1 MPVVPHHTPDI
12 FQDQYYSVHVAPV
25 KDISMKASDLRI
37 ALFSGNY
44 NYIRD
49 GANQALNRLVGTL
62 LEHGAAVRVYSPT
75 TDTPAFPPTGD
86 LVSIPSIPFPVPG
99 RSEYRFPIKLSAQVR
114 QDLNRFQPNLIHVS
128 SPDIVGRRAVS
139 YAHAHHI
146 PVVASMHT
154 RFESYLR
161 YYKMGFLEPLFIAAL
176 RRFYRRCNAVVA
188 PSQSMAGEMHTQG
201 MADHIGIW
209 SRGIDHDRFNPAR
222 RDNAWRQSLGID
234 DDDIVI
240 GFLGRVVMEKGL
252 DVFCDSIAALKKRG
266 VAHKILVVGDGP
278 ARDWL
283 AGQLPEAHFVGFQE
297 GTALARAVASMDIL
311 FNPSVTETFGNVT
324 LEAMAC
330 AVPVVAADAT
340 GSRSI
345 IDHGTTG
352 QLVTPGSIKDFAD
365 ALEAYCTNEQLRKT
379 HAKAAKTATS
389 AYDWNRINQALIDIY
404 LGLVAK

>member
-1 MPVVPHHTPDI
+1 
-12 FQDQYYSVHVAPV
+12 
-25 KDISMKASDLRI
+25 MKASDLRI

-62 LEHGAAVRVYSPT
+62 LEQGAAVRIYSPT

-114 QDLNRFQPNLIHVS
+114 QDITRFRPNIIHVS

-139 YAHAHHI
+139 YAHQHHI

-154 RFESYLR
+154 RFETYLR
-161 YYKMGFLEPLFIAAL
+161 YYKMGFLEPIMIADL
-176 RRFYRRCNAVVA
+176 RRFYRRCDAVVA
-188 PSQSMAGEMHTQG
+188 PSESMAQEMHAQG
-201 MADHIGIW
+201 MADRIGIW
-209 SRGIDHDRFNPAR
+209 SRGIDRARFTPAR
-222 RDNAWRQSLGID
+222 RDNAWRQSLGIAD
-234 DDDIVI
+234 GDIVI

-252 DVFCDSIAALKKRG
+252 DVFCDSIAALKARG
-266 VAHKILVVGDGP
+266 VAHRILVIGDGP

-283 AGQLPEAHFVGFQE
+283 TKQLPEARFAGFQE
-297 GTALARAVASMDIL
+297 GEALGRAVASMDVL
-311 FNPSVTETFGNVT
+311 FNPSITETFGNVT

-330 AVPVVAADAT
+330 AIPVVAADAT

-345 IDHGTTG
+345 IENGITG
-352 QLVTPGSIKDFAD
+352 QLVAPGSITGFAD
-365 ALEAYCTNEQLRKT
+365 ALERYCTDNALRQT
-379 HAKAAKTATS
+379 HAAAAQGTTER
-389 AYDWNRINQALIDIY
+389 YDWGRINQALIDIY
-404 LGLVAK
+404 LGLVK

>member
-1 MPVVPHHTPDI
+1 
-12 FQDQYYSVHVAPV
+12 
-25 KDISMKASDLRI
+25 MKASDLRI

-49 GANQALNRLVGTL
+49 GANQALNRLVGSL
-62 LEHGAAVRVYSPT
+62 LEQGAAVRVYSPT

-114 QDLNRFQPNLIHVS
+114 RDLNQFTPNLIHVS

-139 YAHAHHI
+139 YAHQHQI
-146 PVVASMHT
+146 PAVASMHT

-161 YYKMGFLEPLFIAAL
+161 YYKMGFLEPLFIADL
-176 RRFYRRCNAVVA
+176 RRFYRRCDAVVA
-188 PSQSMAGEMHTQG
+188 PSESMAQEMRAQG

-209 SRGIDHDRFNPAR
+209 SRGIDRDRFNPAR
-222 RDNAWRQSLGID
+222 RDNAWRQSLGIAD
-234 DDDIVI
+234 GDIVI

-252 DVFCDSIAALKKRG
+252 DVFCDSLMLLKKRG
-266 VAHKILVVGDGP
+266 VAHKVLIIGDGP

-283 AGQLPEAHFVGFQE
+283 TKQLPEASFVGFQE
-297 GTALARAVASMDIL
+297 GTALGRAVASMDVL
-311 FNPSVTETFGNVT
+311 FNPSITETFGNVT

-330 AVPVVAADAT
+330 GIPVAAADAT

-345 IDHGTTG
+345 INHGVTG
-352 QLVTPGSIKDFAD
+352 QLVTPGSITGFAD
-365 ALEAYCTNEQLRKT
+365 ALAAYCTNEQLRKT
-379 HAKAAKTATS
+379 HAAAAQSATDR
-389 AYDWNRINQALIDIY
+389 YDWGRINQVLIDIY
-404 LGLVAK
+404 LGLVGK

>member
-1 MPVVPHHTPDI
+1 
-12 FQDQYYSVHVAPV
+12 
-25 KDISMKASDLRI
+25 MKASDLRI

-62 LEHGAAVRVYSPT
+62 LEQGAAVRVYSPT

-114 QDLNRFQPNLIHVS
+114 QDITRFSPNLIHVS

-139 YAHAHHI
+139 YAHQHRI

-154 RFESYLR
+154 RFESYLP
-161 YYKMGFLEPLFIAAL
+161 YYKMAFLEPLFIAAL
-176 RRFYRRCNAVVA
+176 RRFYRRCDAVVA
-188 PSQSMAGEMHTQG
+188 PSESMARVMEAQG
-201 MADHIGIW
+201 MADHVGIW
-209 SRGIDHDRFNPAR
+209 SRGIDRDRFSPAH
-222 RDNAWRQSLGID
+222 RDNTWRRSLGIG

-252 DVFCDSIAALKKRG
+252 DVFCDSVVALKARG
-266 VAHKILVVGDGP
+266 VAHKVLIIGDGP

-283 AGQLPEAHFVGFQE
+283 AKQLPEARFAGFQE
-297 GTALARAVASMDIL
+297 GEALGRAVASIDVL

-345 IDHGTTG
+345 IDHGITG
-352 QLVTPGSIKDFAD
+352 HLVAPGSITGFAD
-365 ALEAYCTNEQLRKT
+365 ALATYCTNEQLREI
-379 HAKAAKTATS
+379 HAAAAQGATER
-389 AYDWNRINQALIDIY
+389 YDWGRINQALIDIY
-404 LGLVAK
+404 LRLVGK

>member
-1 MPVVPHHTPDI
+1 VFHHTPDI
-12 FQDQYYSVHVAPV
+12 FQRQYYSVHVAPV
-25 KDISMKASDLRI
+25 KDIPMKASDLRI

-62 LEHGAAVRVYSPT
+62 LEQGAAVRVYSPT
-75 TDTPAFPPTGD
+75 TDTPAFPPKGD

-114 QDLNRFQPNLIHVS
+114 QDLGRFRPNLIHVS

-154 RFESYLR
+154 RFESYLP
-161 YYKMGFLEPLFIAAL
+161 YYKMAFLEPLFIAAL
-176 RRFYRRCNAVVA
+176 RRFYRRCDAVVA
-188 PSQSMAGEMHTQG
+188 PSESMAQVMQAQG
-201 MADHIGIW
+201 MADHVGIW
-209 SRGIDHDRFNPAR
+209 SRGIDRNRFTPSR
-222 RDNAWRQSLGID
+222 RDSAWRQSLGITD
-234 DDDIVI
+234 SDVVI

-252 DVFCDSIAALKKRG
+252 DVFCESIAALKKRG
-266 VAHKILVVGDGP
+266 VAHKVMIIGDGP

-297 GTALARAVASMDIL
+297 GDPLGRAVASMDVL

-330 AVPVVAADAT
+330 AIPVVAADAT

-345 IDHGTTG
+345 ITHGKTG
-352 QLVTPGSIKDFAD
+352 HLVAPGAVEGFAD
-365 ALEAYCTNEQLRKT
+365 ALAAYCTNEQLRKT
-379 HAKAAKTATS
+379 HAKAAETAS
-389 AYDWNRINQALIDIY
+389 QAYDWNRINQSLIDIY
-404 LGLVAK
+404 LGLVGK

>member
-1 MPVVPHHTPDI
+1 
-12 FQDQYYSVHVAPV
+12 
-25 KDISMKASDLRI
+25 MKASDLRI

-62 LEHGAAVRVYSPT
+62 LEQGAAVRVYSPT

-114 QDLNRFQPNLIHVS
+114 QDLNHFRPNIIHVS

-139 YAHAHHI
+139 FAHQHQI

-154 RFESYLR
+154 RFETYLR
-161 YYKMGFLEPLFIAAL
+161 YYKMGFLEPLMIADL

-188 PSQSMAGEMHTQG
+188 PSESMAQEMHTQG

-209 SRGIDHDRFNPAR
+209 SRGIDRVRFNPAR
-222 RDNAWRQSLGID
+222 RDNAWRQSLGMAD
-234 DDDIVI
+234 GDIVI

-252 DVFCDSIAALKKRG
+252 DVFCDSLTLLKKRG
-266 VAHKILVVGDGP
+266 VTHKILIIGDGP

-283 AGQLPEAHFVGFQE
+283 TKQLPEARFVGFQE
-297 GTALARAVASMDIL
+297 GEALGRAVASMDVL
-311 FNPSVTETFGNVT
+311 FNPSITETFGNVT

-330 AVPVVAADAT
+330 AIPVVAADAT

-345 IDHGTTG
+345 VDHGVTG
-352 QLVTPGSIKDFAD
+352 QLIAPGSVEGFAGALERYCTDD
-365 ALEAYCTNEQLRKT
+365 ALRQA
-379 HAKAAKTATS
+379 HAAAAQAATER
-389 AYDWNRINQALIDIY
+389 YDWGRINQALIDIY
-404 LGLVAK
+404 LGLARK

>member
-1 MPVVPHHTPDI
+1 
-12 FQDQYYSVHVAPV
+12 
-25 KDISMKASDLRI
+25 MKASDLRI

-62 LEHGAAVRVYSPT
+62 LEQSAAVRVYSPT

-114 QDLNRFQPNLIHVS
+114 QDINHFRPNLIHVS

-139 YAHAHHI
+139 YAHDHHI

-154 RFESYLR
+154 RFETYLR
-161 YYKMGFLEPLFIAAL
+161 YYKMGFLEPLMVADL
-176 RRFYRRCNAVVA
+176 RRFYRRCDAIVA
-188 PSQSMAGEMHTQG
+188 PSESMAEEMRAQG

-209 SRGIDHDRFNPAR
+209 SRGIDRARFNPAR
-222 RDNAWRQSLGID
+222 RDNAWRQSLGIT

-252 DVFCDSIAALKKRG
+252 DVFCDSLTRLKKCG
-266 VAHKILVVGDGP
+266 VAHKILIIGDGP

-283 AGQLPEAHFVGFQE
+283 AKQLPEARFVGFQE
-297 GTALARAVASMDIL
+297 GEALGRAVASMDVL
-311 FNPSVTETFGNVT
+311 FNPSITETFGNVT

-330 AVPVVAADAT
+330 AIPVVAADAT

-345 IDHGTTG
+345 IDHGVTG
-352 QLVTPGSIKDFAD
+352 QLVAPGSIEGFAD
-365 ALEAYCTNEQLRKT
+365 ALERYCTDEALRQT
-379 HAKAAKTATS
+379 HAAAAQAATER
-389 AYDWNRINQALIDIY
+389 YDWGRVNQALIDIY
-404 LGLVAK
+404 LGLVK

>member
-1 MPVVPHHTPDI
+1 
-12 FQDQYYSVHVAPV
+12 
-25 KDISMKASDLRI
+25 MKASDLRI

-62 LEHGAAVRVYSPT
+62 LEQGAAVRVYSPT

-114 QDLNRFQPNLIHVS
+114 QDLNHFRPNIIHVS

-139 YAHAHHI
+139 FAHQHQI

-154 RFESYLR
+154 RFETYLR
-161 YYKMGFLEPLFIAAL
+161 YYKMGFLEPLMVADL

-188 PSQSMAGEMHTQG
+188 PSESMAQEMHTQG

-209 SRGIDHDRFNPAR
+209 SRGIDRVRFNPAR
-222 RDNAWRQSLGID
+222 RDNAWRQSLGMAD
-234 DDDIVI
+234 GDIVI

-252 DVFCDSIAALKKRG
+252 DVFCDSLTLLKKRG
-266 VAHKILVVGDGP
+266 VTHKILIIGDGP

-283 AGQLPEAHFVGFQE
+283 TKQLPEARFVGFQE
-297 GTALARAVASMDIL
+297 GEALGRAVASMDVL
-311 FNPSVTETFGNVT
+311 FNPSITETFGNVT

-330 AVPVVAADAT
+330 AIPVVAADAT

-345 IDHGTTG
+345 VDHGVTG
-352 QLVTPGSIKDFAD
+352 QLIAPGSVEGFAGALERYCTDD
-365 ALEAYCTNEQLRKT
+365 ALRQA
-379 HAKAAKTATS
+379 HAAAAQAATER
-389 AYDWNRINQALIDIY
+389 YDWGRINQALIDIY
-404 LGLVAK
+404 LGLARK

>member
-1 MPVVPHHTPDI
+1 
-12 FQDQYYSVHVAPV
+12 
-25 KDISMKASDLRI
+25 MKASDLRI

-62 LEHGAAVRVYSPT
+62 LEQSAAVRVYSPT

-114 QDLNRFQPNLIHVS
+114 QDLNHFRPNLIHVS

-139 YAHAHHI
+139 YAHQHQI

-154 RFESYLR
+154 RFETYLR
-161 YYKMGFLEPLFIAAL
+161 YYKMGFLEPLMVADL
-176 RRFYRRCNAVVA
+176 RRFYRRCDAIVA
-188 PSQSMAGEMHTQG
+188 PSESMAEEMRAQG

-209 SRGIDHDRFNPAR
+209 SRGIDRVRFNPAR
-222 RDNAWRQSLGID
+222 RDNAWRQSLGMAD
-234 DDDIVI
+234 GDIVI

-252 DVFCDSIAALKKRG
+252 DVFCDSLTRLKKCG
-266 VAHKILVVGDGP
+266 VAHKILIIGDGP

-283 AGQLPEAHFVGFQE
+283 AKQLPEARFVGFQE
-297 GTALARAVASMDIL
+297 GEALGRAVASMDVL
-311 FNPSVTETFGNVT
+311 FNPSITETFGNVT

-330 AVPVVAADAT
+330 AIPVVAADAT

-345 IDHGTTG
+345 IDQDVTG
-352 QLVTPGSIKDFAD
+352 QLVAPGSIEGFAD
-365 ALEAYCTNEQLRKT
+365 ALERYCTDDALRQT
-379 HAKAAKTATS
+379 HAAAAQAATER
-389 AYDWNRINQALIDIY
+389 YDWGRVNQALIDIY
-404 LGLVAK
+404 LGLVK